1 MKKLGLY
8 FAAVAWWWIVLYL
21 VGAFVSASFDPM
33 EWTLHLRMLLGIF
46 AFGIT
51 LAAAAATTL

>member
-8 FAAVAWWWIVLYL
+8 FAAVAWWWIVLYF

-46 AFGIT
+46 AFIIT
-51 LAAAAATTL
+51 LAAATTL